1 MDGGKWDTTEK
12 SQCGRRLGS
21 RSPRRAGLPHQLKQV
36 RRRPQN
42 STYTWSLKCDTKDRL
57 YEAETDSKRENRF
70 VLPKEGWEVTEG
82 ETGSLGKA
90 DAN

>member
-1 MDGGKWDTTEK
+1 M
-12 SQCGRRLGS
+12 Q
-21 RSPRRAGLPHQLKQV
+21 
-36 RRRPQN
+36 
-42 STYTWSLKCDTKDRL
+42 SLKCDTKDRL
-57 YEAETDSKRENRF
+57 YEAETDSKMENRF